1 MNQFVRSG
9 IDVLSIN
16 QSEQLDM
23 VYQGNYAYLAEE
35 TALKVLVSK
44 SCELVTIKEQLAA
57 VGYGI
62 GLQKNSAYLDLFSR
76 AYVFY
81 WWTFR
86 SLVSLKLFSVL

>member
-1 MNQFVRSG
+1 
-9 IDVLSIN
+9 
-16 QSEQLDM
+16 M

-44 SCELVTIKEQLAA
+44 SCELVTIKEPLAA

-76 AYVFY
+76 A
-81 WWTFR
+81 
-86 SLVSLKLFSVL
+86 

>member
-16 QSEQLDM
+16 QSEQLNM

-44 SCELVTIKEQLAA
+44 SCELVTIKEPLAA

-76 AYVFY
+76 A
-81 WWTFR
+81 
-86 SLVSLKLFSVL
+86 